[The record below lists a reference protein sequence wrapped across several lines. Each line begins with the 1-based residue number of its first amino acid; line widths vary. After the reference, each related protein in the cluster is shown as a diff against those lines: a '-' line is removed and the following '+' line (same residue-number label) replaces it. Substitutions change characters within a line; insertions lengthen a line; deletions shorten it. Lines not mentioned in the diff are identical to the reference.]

1 MDTNTQNRTAL
12 IIHGHFYQPPR
23 ENPLSELIPAQSS
36 AAPLSN
42 WNERVYS
49 ECYRMN
55 AYSRYLD
62 GYGHVSDI
70 VNNYEYIS
78 FNFGPTLLNWMAAHH
93 GRTYKRI
100 IEADRTSRDRLGHGN
115 AIAQV
120 YNHTILP
127 LASRR
132 DSKMQ
137 IAWGIRDFEQRFSRR
152 PEGIWLSETAV
163 NARVIDDLLD
173 ADISYLILSPYQC
186 NMVETAN
193 GDMKQVNAHEVPYWE
208 PFLVEGES
216 GRTIPVFFYH
226 PDLASS
232 ISFGHLL
239 HDADTMYRRIQEIRD
254 TDKAPLINT
263 ATDGEIYGHH
273 EPFGDMALAA
283 LVKKSCE
290 KHDFTLTNYAAYLS
304 EHPAVRKAVLHLGEE
319 GKGTSWSCSHGV
331 SRWYKDCGC
340 HTGGQEGWN
349 QKWRTPLREAFDY
362 LAERIDTAFDQEVA
376 RLTDSTIEPDDL
388 LERYVD
394 VMSNFVYTP
403 DFFHTLEDEGVV
415 IRNRQRLAILLE
427 GQKFKHF
434 MFTSCGWFFNDLAG
448 IEPKQNIMY
457 AVQALS
463 CYEENLSE
471 AEVKEFYRILSK
483 AKSNRRNDGSG
494 RSIAL
499 TCQKVV
505 SGVIEAATYFI
516 LNRTFAQQEDRHH
529 TYGKFSLTMIE
540 VCRNDRFC
548 FSLHFSD
555 TRTLEQY
562 YVKAHIH
569 IPNDRRGYTMEV
581 SVRHSEE
588 EEEVIEQY
596 DDSYLP
602 LELIEEAY
610 SWIDASMNTMSDEE
624 MLRVART
631 IRYYTLLIQGKKNV
645 ASQTLFIETMGTSLS
660 ALRSLFTTP
669 QTISWSQKRESIGD
683 ILRFIRLTGREMEHQ
698 TVISIFSQEIE
709 RTAREID
716 TFGFNYHRG
725 SYLLDV
731 IRVAREQ
738 AYQPDI
744 TIAQES
750 LREIIKGEGVQ
761 EISPP
766 LTRNLISELR
776 RELNFS
782 PD

>member
-1 MDTNTQNRTAL
+1 MNTFTHDKTAL

-23 ENPLSELIPAQSS
+23 ENPLSELIPSQSS
-36 AAPLSN
+36 AAPLAN

-100 IEADRTSRDRLGHGN
+100 IDADKTSEERLGHGN

-127 LASRR
+127 LASER
-132 DSKMQ
+132 DSKIQ
-137 IAWGIRDFEQRFSRR
+137 IAWGVRDFEQRFSRK
-152 PEGIWLSETAV
+152 PEGIWLAETAV

-173 ADISYLILSPYQC
+173 ADISYIILSPYQC
-186 NMVETAN
+186 NMIETAN

-208 PFLVEGES
+208 PFLVEGS
-216 GRTIPVFFYH
+216 SKRTIPVFFYH

-239 HDADTMYRRIQEIRD
+239 HDADAMYRTIRD
-254 TDKAPLINT
+254 IRDADNVPLINT

-290 KHDFTLTNYAAYLS
+290 KNDFTLTNYATYLS
-304 EHPAVRKAVLHLGEE
+304 EHPASRKAILHLGEE
-319 GKGTSWSCSHGV
+319 GRGTSWSCSHGV

-362 LAERIDTAFDQEVA
+362 LARRIDAAFDQEVA
-376 RLTDSTIEPDDL
+376 QLTDATIEPDRL

-394 VMSNFVYTP
+394 VMSNFVDTP
-403 DFFHTLEDEGVV
+403 EFFHTLENEGKI

-434 MFTSCGWFFNDLAG
+434 MYTSCGWFFNDLAG

-457 AVQALS
+457 AVQALN
-463 CYEENLSE
+463 CYKENLSE
-471 AEVKEFYRILSK
+471 SDVKEFYRILSR

-494 RSIAL
+494 KSIAL
-499 TCQKVV
+499 TCEKTVR
-505 SGVIEAATYFI
+505 GEIEATTYFI
-516 LNRTFAQQEDRHH
+516 LNRTFAQQKDRHH
-529 TYGKFSLTMIE
+529 TYGKFTLTMLE
-540 VCRNDRFC
+540 VCENDPFC
-548 FSLHFSD
+548 FSLHFND
-555 TRTLEQY
+555 TRTLVPY
-562 YVKAHIH
+562 FVKAHIH
-569 IPNDRRGYTMEV
+569 IPDDHRGYTMDV
-581 SVRHSEE
+581 SVRQSEE
-588 EEEVIEQY
+588 EEEITEHY

-631 IRYYTLLIQGKKNV
+631 IKYYTLLIRGKKNV

-669 QTISWSQKRESIGD
+669 QTISWFEKRESIGD
-683 ILRFIRLTGREMEHQ
+683 ILRFIHLTGREMEHQ
-698 TVISIFSQEIE
+698 TVVSIFSQEIE

-716 TFGFNYHRG
+716 TFGFNYQRG

-731 IRVAREQ
+731 IRVARAQE
-738 AYQPDI
+738 YQPDI

-750 LREIIKGEGVQ
+750 LREIIKGDGFHNLMT
-761 EISPP
+761 P
-766 LTRNLISELR
+766 LTRNLIDELR
-776 RELNFS
+776 TELNFS
-782 PD
+782 A